1 MSSDGLRSEA
11 FLTHSGVAQ
20 FPPTCMIV
28 EDQTLIGLSLE
39 AYLEDTGFGA
49 CPMFPSSAEAL
60 AWLATNTPTVAII
73 DFTLREGPCT
83 KLVRIL
89 RKRDIPFVIYSGH
102 KRSVHRKTF
111 RMSLGS
117 ASPVIGRS
125 SGRLS
130 PVLPQFFLRGARRSQ
145 LEGAR
150 SRFRGVDPY
159 ALQ

>member
-102 KRSVHRKTF
+102 KRSVAPQDLQDVPWISKPCDREVLRAALT
-111 RMSLGS
+111 RV
-117 ASPVIGRS
+117 A
-125 SGRLS
+125 
-130 PVLPQFFLRGARRSQ
+130 PVLFTWGTQITA
-145 LEGAR
+145 
-150 SRFRGVDPY
+150 
-159 ALQ
+159 